1 VRRVGGR
8 DRLEVPQGTVVFET
22 PGYVSHLRL
31 SPDGKQVGYIEH
43 PLYGDNRGY
52 VSVYEDG
59 KTRRLTR
66 EYAGIEGLAWSRDG
80 RELWFAGGD
89 DITRV
94 MAIET
99 DATGADGR
107 AVWHIPQHVVVHDI
121 DARGRV
127 LLTANELS
135 GPLRGAVAGDA
146 RDRDL
151 SHGGLALV
159 AHVSRDGRSL
169 LTSGLDASDPNY
181 VVMIR
186 PMDDGVPVRLGSG
199 RAQEISPDGKWA
211 LAITPSV
218 PQRVML
224 LPTGAGEARQIEV
237 GDLTPNL
244 GIFVPGGLTV
254 AVVGTRAGSPAAVI
268 VDVTSGKRTELDLGA
283 LRGRAWTARR
293 HLPTHVSPDGSQ
305 LAIAADDGKV
315 LAWPLPGGGDP
326 RELTALGTNEVFA
339 GWSTDPSRIYVVSWD
354 GPKARVDALNVST
367 GSRSFVRDIT
377 LEDPAGMLI
386 AMPDLFLSAD
396 AGSFAY
402 GYVRMLST
410 LYLVTGLR

>member
-1 VRRVGGR
+1 V
-8 DRLEVPQGTVVFET
+8 
-22 PGYVSHLRL
+22 
-31 SPDGKQVGYIEH
+31 
-43 PLYGDNRGY
+43 
-52 VSVYEDG
+52 
-59 KTRRLTR
+59 TR
-66 EYAGIEGLAWSRDG
+66 EYAGVEGFVWSRDG
-80 RELWFAGGD
+80 REIWFAGGD
-89 DITRV
+89 DITRL
-94 MAIET
+94 MAIDT
-99 DATGADGR
+99 AATGADGR
-107 AVWHIPQHVVVHDI
+107 VVWHIPQHVVVHDI

-127 LLTANELS
+127 LLTGNELS
-135 GPLRGAVAGDA
+135 GPLRGAIAGDV

-169 LTSGLDASDPNY
+169 LTSGLDAADPNY

-186 PMDDGVPVRLGSG
+186 PMDGGVPVRLGSG
-199 RAQEISPDGKWA
+199 RGQEISPDGKWA

-224 LPTGAGEARQIEV
+224 LPTGAGESRQIDV

-244 GIFVPGGLTV
+244 GTFVPGGLTV
-254 AVVGTRAGSPAAVI
+254 AIVGMRGGSPAAVI
-268 VDVTSGKRTELDLGA
+268 VDVASGRRTDLDLGA

-315 LAWPLPGGGDP
+315 LAWALPDGGNP
-326 RELTALGTNEVFA
+326 RELTALGANEVFA
-339 GWSTDPSRIYVVSWD
+339 GWSTDPSRIYVVSWN

-367 GSRSFVRDIT
+367 GGRSFVRDIT
-377 LEDPAGMLI
+377 IEDPGGMLI